1 MWGSYNIERKTFQ
14 NGRFWHFLQTAFLFL
29 QYLRC
34 FLEFLHQ
41 IWRCVCLRT
50 KECLYTS
57 ELNILL
63 TIYIGFC
70 LIIAQKAF
78 WVNVR
83 LFASQYL
90 CFLVDFVDQTWGWS
104 LLCVSDHFNFQLLQF
119 LCVILGILVD
129 SALLCDCFGSALPF
143 FVISQMLFLVVFHQ
157 IWRSIYL
164 HRKEYF
170 YVIIQYIDDYLNK

>member
-1 MWGSYNIERKTFQ
+1 MAVFGTFFRLRSYSCNISVVSWSFCTKF
-14 NGRFWHFLQTAFLFL
+14 GDVFA
-29 QYLRC
+29 YVLRN
-34 FLEFLHQ
+34 
-41 IWRCVCLRT
+41 VS
-50 KECLYTS
+50 TS
-57 ELNILL
+57 EFDILL

-70 LIIAQKAF
+70 LIIADKEF

-90 CFLVDFVDQTWGWS
+90 CCLVDFLDQTWGWS

-143 FVISQMLFLVVFHQ
+143 FVISLLFLVVFSPNLEIH
-157 IWRSIYL
+157 L
-164 HRKEYF
+164 
-170 YVIIQYIDDYLNK
+170 LT